1 MPAQSKQRSFMSVIC
16 CTSDDIVGTL
26 SAHRMRN
33 RADRRGAAPL
43 LVVRRCG
50 LAACSPRS
58 TAPVSAD
65 SRDELSRH
73 CLDEMNHSSPRR
85 LARTPIQPARSRRRR
100 MRAASRAYQRL
111 TRHES
116 QAAKCCCGSAD
127 WTAPLRCCQQLAA
140 VKLATPS
147 CRAPCRSWGERR
159 RDS

>member
-1 MPAQSKQRSFMSVIC
+1 MPAQSERRSFMSVIC

-26 SAHRMRN
+26 SANRMRN
-33 RADRRGAAPL
+33 RADRPGPAPL

-50 LAACSPRS
+50 LAACNPHSA
-58 TAPVSAD
+58 APVRTAEMSEA
-65 SRDELSRH
+65 

-127 WTAPLRCCQQLAA
+127 GTAPVRCCQQLAA

>member
-1 MPAQSKQRSFMSVIC
+1 MPAQSERRSFMSVIC

-26 SAHRMRN
+26 SANRMRN
-33 RADRRGAAPL
+33 RADRPGPAPL

-50 LAACSPRS
+50 LAACNPRS
-58 TAPVSAD
+58 AAPVRTAEMSEA
-65 SRDELSRH
+65 

-116 QAAKCCCGSAD
+116 QRVCCGSAGG
-127 WTAPLRCCQQLAA
+127 TAPVRCSQQLAA
-140 VKLATPS
+140 VKLAALSLLPGTLPVL
-147 CRAPCRSWGERR
+147 G
-159 RDS
+159 